1 MFFQESEVIFPSFR
15 IKQGQWWHVFKKDW
29 VGVGEIFDVLFSQ
42 YWTLPWFSRL
52 DPDPILS
59 LINKSPECAYSS
71 LPVCLGR
78 FNTMVLQ
85 MFSYFSFMSSQS
97 TPPQH
102 TFFCFENSCCFHSQA
117 CSNHHL
123 CKMTTCLRWPMLS
136 PPKQIPIWLL
146 LFNMI
151 TCLTQPAATF
161 FVCHL

>member
-1 MFFQESEVIFPSFR
+1 MFFQKSEVIFPSLR
-15 IKQGQWWHVFKKDW
+15 IKQGHWWHVFQKDW
-29 VGVGEIFDVLFSQ
+29 VGVGEIFGILFSQ

-59 LINKSPECAYSS
+59 LIDQSPECAYSS

-78 FNTMVLQ
+78 FNIMVLQ

-97 TPPQH
+97 TQH

-117 CSNHHL
+117 CSNHRL
-123 CKMTTCLRWPMLS
+123 CKRTTCLRWPLLS
-136 PPKQIPIWLL
+136 PLKQIPIWLL
-146 LFNMI
+146 LYNMI
-151 TCLTQPAATF
+151 TCLTQPVATF